1 MSNMLEAPPAPE
13 PKTNFVSLEPFPEEG
28 QAILTLVAYN
38 YIPEYHNVKDDGTTE
53 VFAAVEFYLGTT
65 TPNGPRF
72 VKTWPARY
80 SINEKANYAKLY
92 KYVSGHLPAAG
103 SSPKDILGG
112 GVTSTIVNQDKVS
125 KKGKKYTA
133 SRAKDLGPV
142 FPKLKGEIVDR
153 KILLPAL
160 EKLLAEDGKKAT
172 GGTTGG
178 DTDGPPF

>member
-1 MSNMLEAPPAPE
+1 MTEAPPAQE
-13 PKTNFVSLEPFPEEG
+13 IKASNFVSLEPFPEEG
-28 QAILTLVAYN
+28 PAILTITAYN
-38 YIPEYHNVKDDGTTE
+38 YIPNYQNVRQDGSCE
-53 VFAAVEFYLGTT
+53 VINAVEFYLGTNT
-65 TPNGPRF
+65 ANGPRF
-72 VKTWPARY
+72 IKTWPCRY
-80 SINEKANYAKLY
+80 SIHEKSTYSKIY
-92 KYVSGHLPAAG
+92 KYVTGHLPTAG

-112 GVTSTIVNQDKVS
+112 GVQADIENEERVG
-125 KKGKKYTA
+125 KKSGKKYTA